1 MLIKEINMKH
11 ITNGT
16 LQEYLTTVGY
26 QILQGNPLTSEQ
38 IDNIDW
44 YADKARQKIRD
55 DLRIDLGLFIV
66 GKNLDD
72 IVERMFTN
80 GWRKNI

>member
-1 MLIKEINMKH
+1 MKH